1 MAKQHGEF
9 ESVRAAILETATRL
23 FTEKGIHETSLAD
36 IAKEA
41 RLSKGTL
48 YYYYP
53 SKEHLVNDISD
64 YNLGR
69 ITDLLFNWIDTL
81 NRDREAKEAIV
92 MLIEMLTADESVTKL
107 HLMLCADA
115 MMGNSSLKKKMA
127 TKYRE
132 WTVMLEVGSL
142 KMSAPMSERLR
153 RMSQSL
159 LALFDGFCLQMNI
172 GVEGINKDAL
182 VELILE

>member
-1 MAKQHGEF
+1 
-9 ESVRAAILETATRL
+9 
-23 FTEKGIHETSLAD
+23 
-36 IAKEA
+36 
-41 RLSKGTL
+41 
-48 YYYYP
+48 
-53 SKEHLVNDISD
+53 
-64 YNLGR
+64 
-69 ITDLLFNWIDTL
+69 
-81 NRDREAKEAIV
+81 
-92 MLIEMLTADESVTKL
+92 
-107 HLMLCADA
+107 
-115 MMGNSSLKKKMA
+115 MA

-172 GVEGINKDAL
+172 GVEGINNDAL